1 MKFSARL
8 TACVAAVLFLVGP
21 AAYALA
27 PEPFAKLPEFTGAR
41 LSPKG
46 DRIAVTM
53 RTQGGRVIL
62 NVLQLPELKSIGTF
76 GMHNDQGIEDVYWSS
91 NDRLLFGLSYR
102 EGKDEAA
109 VVTGY
114 LTAVNVD
121 GTKVRTLLGPD
132 QGNVL
137 VIDRNWRDW
146 DIVDLLDD
154 DDDNVIVAVYE
165 HASRSNRGMRTSQPS
180 ASMAAVMA
188 RTPQ

>member
-1 MKFSARL
+1 MIS
-8 TACVAAVLFLVGP
+8 
-21 AAYALA
+21 
-27 PEPFAKLPEFTGAR
+27 
-41 LSPKG
+41 
-46 DRIAVTM
+46 
-53 RTQGGRVIL
+53 RT
-62 NVLQLPELKSIGTF
+62 SIG
-76 GMHNDQGIEDVYWSS
+76 S

-114 LTAVNVD
+114 LMAVNVD

-165 HASRSNRGMRTSQPS
+165 HASRPLMELYRINTLNGDEAAP
-180 ASMAAVMA
+180 AAVPLSIS
-188 RTPQ
+188 RLHDR